1 MSLPTF
7 RAENNVL
14 KKVWA
19 QKALLQEKIFWNL
32 FWKKGAH
39 SSDPPHMG
47 GGDYL
52 KYPKRGWNRKE
63 GRENKVFKKGR
74 G

>member
-39 SSDPPHMG
+39 SSDPPIWVG
-47 GGDYL
+47 GTI
-52 KYPKRGWNRKE
+52 
-63 GRENKVFKKGR
+63 
-74 G
+74 